1 MNCKNKHF
9 TIKKKRKDKFPV
21 LHMGM
26 TREVAAS
33 FHLAVILKNMAKVTS
48 QW

>member
-1 MNCKNKHF
+1 
-9 TIKKKRKDKFPV
+9 
-21 LHMGM
+21 MGM